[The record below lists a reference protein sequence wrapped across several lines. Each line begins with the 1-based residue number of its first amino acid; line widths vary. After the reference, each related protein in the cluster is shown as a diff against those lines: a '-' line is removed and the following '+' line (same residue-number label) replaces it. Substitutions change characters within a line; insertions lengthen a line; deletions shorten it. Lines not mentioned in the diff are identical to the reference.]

1 MINGNLI
8 LYFYQQTPLI
18 VLPSNL
24 CWNIAGENEW
34 VLEACCESD
43 TWVLESCETD
53 CSSC

>member
-18 VLPSNL
+18 VLPSKL
-24 CWNIAGENEW
+24 CWTISGETEW
-34 VLEACCESD
+34 VLQPCAESD
-43 TWVLESCETD
+43 TWTLESCETD